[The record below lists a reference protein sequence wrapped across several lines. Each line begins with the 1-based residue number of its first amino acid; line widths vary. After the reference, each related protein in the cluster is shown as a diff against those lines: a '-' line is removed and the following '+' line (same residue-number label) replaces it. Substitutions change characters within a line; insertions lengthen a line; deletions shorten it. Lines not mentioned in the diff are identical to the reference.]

1 MKKKIVIAVSW
12 IAVAVCMG
20 IIFFLSAQDGTES
33 SGTSSWLLELLKLP
47 VSEAFLR
54 NAAHFLEFTGLAV
67 LIFNA
72 LYHTAGNKKPFISF
86 IITSIYAAT
95 DEFHQLFVPG
105 RAGRIL
111 DIGIDSAGAATGL
124 LGALILC
131 LLLHFILQRKK
142 RIKKNLE
149 V

>member
-95 DEFHQLFVPG
+95 DEFHQLFVEG
-105 RAGRIL
+105 RACTL
-111 DIGIDSAGAATGL
+111 SDWLTDSLGAASGVI
-124 LGALILC
+124 AISILFYIFSC
-131 LLLHFILQRKK
+131 IKGGKQIDRK
-142 RIKKNLE
+142 
-149 V
+149 